1 MEGVNT
7 MNEHTLK
14 LLEECNA
21 GCKMAVDSMDQAL
34 GYTKDEN
41 LKTLLQ
47 LYKEKHER
55 LEEET
60 SELLHEAGHEE
71 KEPGIMASAFA
82 WITAETKL
90 MWDDDNN
97 QIAKLMM
104 NGANMGIQSVTE
116 YRHKYHEA
124 DEKVQSI
131 AKKLVRVEEEF
142 LQELKRFL

>member
-1 MEGVNT
+1 MD
-7 MNEHTLK
+7 EHTVK
-14 LLEECNA
+14 LLEECDS
-21 GCKMAVDSMDQAL
+21 GCKMAVDSMQQTL
-34 GYTKDEN
+34 GYTKDES
-41 LKTLLQ
+41 LRRLIEQ
-47 LYKEKHER
+47 YKEKHER
-55 LEEET
+55 LEDEAAK
-60 SELLHEAGHEE
+60 LLHKCGHNE

-104 NGANMGIQSVTE
+104 NGSNMGIQSITE
-116 YRHKYHEA
+116 ARHKYSSASEEA
-124 DEKVQSI
+124 QSI

>member
-1 MEGVNT
+1 
-7 MNEHTLK
+7 MNEDTRK
-14 LLEECNA
+14 LLEECNS

-34 GYTKDEN
+34 GYTKDDD

-55 LEEET
+55 LEKET
-60 SELLHEAGHEE
+60 TELLHEAGYAG
-71 KEPGIMASAFA
+71 KEPGMMASAFS

-90 MWDDDNN
+90 MWEDDNN

-116 YRHKYHEA
+116 YRHKYDQASEQS
-124 DEKVQSI
+124 QSI
-131 AKKLVRVEEEF
+131 AKKLIRVEEEF

>member
-1 MEGVNT
+1 
-7 MNEHTLK
+7 MNEHTRK
-14 LLEECNA
+14 LLEECNS

-41 LKTLLQ
+41 LETLLQ

-55 LEEET
+55 LEDET
-60 SELLHEAGHEE
+60 ASLLADVGYSE
-71 KEPGIMASAFA
+71 KEPGVMASAFA

-90 MWDDDNN
+90 MWEDDNN

-104 NGANMGIQSVTE
+104 NGANMGIQSITE
-116 YRHKYHEA
+116 YRHKYGDA
-124 DEKVQSI
+124 DEKSQAI

>member
-1 MEGVNT
+1 MD
-7 MNEHTLK
+7 EHTLK
-14 LLEECNA
+14 LLEECDS
-21 GCKMAVDSMDQAL
+21 GCKMAVDSMQQTL
-34 GYTKDEN
+34 GYTKDES
-41 LKTLLQ
+41 LRRLIEQ
-47 LYKEKHER
+47 YKEKHER
-55 LEEET
+55 LEDEVT
-60 SELLHEAGHEE
+60 KLLHKCGHNE

-104 NGANMGIQSVTE
+104 NGSNMGIQSITE
-116 YRHKYHEA
+116 ARHKYSSASEEA
-124 DEKVQSI
+124 QSI

>member
-1 MEGVNT
+1 MKED
-7 MNEHTLK
+7 TLK
-14 LLEECNA
+14 LLQECDS

-34 GYTKDEN
+34 GYTKDDD
-41 LKTLLQ
+41 LKKLLEQ
-47 LYKEKHER
+47 YKEKHKR
-55 LEEET
+55 LEQEL
-60 SELLHEAGHEE
+60 SEMLRQGGYQD

-104 NGANMGIQSVTE
+104 NGANMGIQSITE
-116 YRHKYHEA
+116 YRHKYKEA
-124 DEKVQSI
+124 DENAQTI

>member
-1 MEGVNT
+1 
-7 MNEHTLK
+7 MNEDTLK
-14 LLEECNA
+14 LLQECDS

-34 GYTKDEN
+34 GYTKDEE
-41 LKTLLQ
+41 LKKLLEQ
-47 LYKEKHER
+47 YKEKHKR
-55 LEEET
+55 LEQET
-60 SELLHEAGHEE
+60 SEILHNGGYED
-71 KEPGIMASAFA
+71 KKPGIMATAFA

-104 NGANMGIQSVTE
+104 NGANMGIQSITE
-116 YRHKYHEA
+116 YRHKYKKA
-124 DEKVQSI
+124 DEDAQTI

>member
-1 MEGVNT
+1 
-7 MNEHTLK
+7 MNEDTLK
-14 LLEECNA
+14 LLQECDS

-34 GYTKDEN
+34 GYTKDEE
-41 LKTLLQ
+41 LKKLLEQ
-47 LYKEKHER
+47 YKEKHKR
-55 LEEET
+55 LEQET
-60 SELLHEAGHEE
+60 SEILHNGGYED
-71 KEPGIMASAFA
+71 KKPGIMATAFA

-104 NGANMGIQSVTE
+104 NGANMGIQSITE
-116 YRHKYHEA
+116 YRHKYKKA
-124 DEKVQSI
+124 DEDVQTI

>member
-1 MEGVNT
+1 

-14 LLEECNA
+14 LLEECNS
-21 GCKMAVDSMDQAL
+21 GCKMAVDSMNQAL
-34 GYTKDEN
+34 GYAKDSD

-55 LEEET
+55 LEQEST
-60 SELLHEAGHEE
+60 DLLRESGHEE

-82 WITAETKL
+82 WATGEMKL
-90 MWDDDNN
+90 MWEDDNN

-104 NGANMGIQSVTE
+104 NGANMGIQSITE
-116 YRHKYHEA
+116 YRHKYAKA
-124 DEKVQSI
+124 DEQAQTI